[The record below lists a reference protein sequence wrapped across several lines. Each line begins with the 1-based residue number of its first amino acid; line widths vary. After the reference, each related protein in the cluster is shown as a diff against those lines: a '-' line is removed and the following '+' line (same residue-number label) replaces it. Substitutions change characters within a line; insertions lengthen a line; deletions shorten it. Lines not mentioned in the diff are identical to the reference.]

1 MGRSV
6 PQTPP
11 AKTLTRISSPPM
23 DGTGTSTS
31 SSPGP
36 ASVFTSAFIALSI
49 LRWGHR
55 RALGGFGEDPAVV
68 GQRQAEVLRLAV
80 HEAGDELHRQS
91 HRFPWVPFRPGAG
104 PGGG

>member
-1 MGRSV
+1 MWRSV
-6 PQTPP
+6 PQIPP
-11 AKTLTRISSPPM
+11 AKTLTRIPPPPM

-36 ASVFTSAFIALSI
+36 ASVFPSAFIALSI

-55 RALGGFGEDPAVV
+55 RALGGFCEEPAVV

-80 HEAGDELHRQS
+80 PEAGAELHRQ
-91 HRFPWVPFRPGAG
+91 RPGL
-104 PGGG
+104 PWILP

>member
-1 MGRSV
+1 MCRSV
-6 PQTPP
+6 PQIPP
-11 AKTLTRISSPPM
+11 AKTLTRISWPPM

-49 LRWGHR
+49 LRRGHR
-55 RALGGFGEDPAVV
+55 RALGGFGEEPAVV

-80 HEAGDELHRQS
+80 HEACGELHRQG
-91 HRFPWVPFRPGAG
+91 HGRPAVL
-104 PGGG
+104 PGR